1 TVHEVEIDLDGDGK
15 HNPGK
20 RVYAG
25 KMTKRRGS
33 NDQELT
39 RPEKTLFFHGVP
51 VNLGEFNKRVSAM
64 LDESIFKLITN
75 PLYFNSLHWKDRR
88 KALIDMAGE
97 ITNED
102 VAKGNPAY
110 KDLLEVL
117 KTKTIEDYK
126 AQIERNRK
134 KVQDELK
141 DLPVKIGEAIH
152 GMPEELNWEAL
163 EKAVKEKQKEIS
175 AIEDQIADKSKA
187 LEAFYAEDQKRL
199 SKINELKSQ
208 MQSLKWEAQNKADE
222 SNRNEGTSQR
232 ELTGLLDRCR
242 HELKSNQLNINY
254 AKSQLESL
262 TEKREKL
269 LSDFQAENQKKI
281 QFDEHKFSCPTCKR
295 GYEADDVEAKK
306 AEMLANFNNDKLA
319 RIKKIKEDGFATKEL
334 IEKKKAE

>member
-1 TVHEVEIDLDGDGK
+1 DVELTVDVDGR
-15 HNPGK
+15 HIPVK
-20 RVYAG
+20 RVYPENW
-25 KMTKRRGS
+25 TKRIRS
-33 NDQELT
+33 NDQQLT
-39 RPEKTLFFHGVP
+39 GHETTVLVDDVP
-51 VNLGEFNKRVSAM
+51 VHLGEFNKRASAM
-64 LDESIFKLITN
+64 LDESIYNRITN
-75 PLYFNSLHWKDRR
+75 PLYFNSLHGKDRR

-163 EKAVKEKQKEIS
+163 EKAVKEKQAEIS
-175 AIEDQIADKSKA
+175 AIEDEIADKSKA

-199 SKINELKSQ
+199 SKVNELISQ

-222 SNRNEGTSQR
+222 ANRNDGASQR

-242 HELKSNQLNINY
+242 QELKASQLNINY
-254 AKSQLESL
+254 AKSQLES
-262 TEKREKL
+262 
-269 LSDFQAENQKKI
+269 
-281 QFDEHKFSCPTCKR
+281 
-295 GYEADDVEAKK
+295 
-306 AEMLANFNNDKLA
+306 
-319 RIKKIKEDGFATKEL
+319 
-334 IEKKKAE
+334 